1 METLKCQAHSSHF
14 WFIPT
19 DEEETAICSLFVI
32 SGQLHLGEIYPNR
45 SRQDYCWHLSPRNSG
60 ALLLTDVLCYKS
72 KTRLG
77 SVEQTNESTK
87 LLRVMILSWGSCLA
101 HRGGTEWHDSFSPS
115 WKQQESFNFRLKLY
129 QQPKKYKL
137 RFQGKCDDGIDS
149 DELEKTAYGSC
160 KVTTKTKKEFENAPP
175 RVT

>member
-1 METLKCQAHSSHF
+1 MF
-14 WFIPT
+14 P
-19 DEEETAICSLFVI
+19 FVI

-45 SRQDYCWHLSPRNSG
+45 SRLDYCWHLSPRNSG

-87 LLRVMILSWGSCLA
+87 LLHVLILSQAPAWL
-101 HRGGTEWHDSFSPS
+101 TEEALNDMTASPPA
-115 WKQQESFNFRLKLY
+115 ESNRNHLISGLKLH

-137 RFQGKCDDGIDS
+137 RFQGKCCNGMM
-149 DELEKTAYGSC
+149 
-160 KVTTKTKKEFENAPP
+160 V
-175 RVT
+175 